1 MGQVAR
7 ANLLQNRKNGG
18 IRPRPVLVNLK
29 DVLVA
34 HPEAIYR
41 RNCLGA
47 GNYDLCRFAGD
58 DASVFKIKSGLCI
71 CSGIYLV
78 SVCGRYCGIES
89 SS

>member
-34 HPEAIYR
+34 HPEALPIILR
-41 RNCLGA
+41 QP
-47 GNYDLCRFAGD
+47 CRSKPVWAFTYAPLRD
-58 DASVFKIKSGLCI
+58 WC
-71 CSGIYLV
+71 
-78 SVCGRYCGIES
+78 R
-89 SS
+89 